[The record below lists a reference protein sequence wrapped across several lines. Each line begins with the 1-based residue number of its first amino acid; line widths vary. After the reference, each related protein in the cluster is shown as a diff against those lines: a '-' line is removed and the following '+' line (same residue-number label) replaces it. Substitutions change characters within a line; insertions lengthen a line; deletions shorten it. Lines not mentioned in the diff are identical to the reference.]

1 MFLHLARVTFGFVW
15 VGLGWLDVGPSGLFV
30 TGTDLPVAAIKL
42 FFASSSSSNF
52 SRSDILMARSSWLVL
67 TGDGDSE
74 DVEFLLSL
82 LARFLALALEP
93 FLDFLFEFPLGGIF
107 RSGFDGG

>member
-30 TGTDLPVAAIKL
+30 TGTDLPVAAINL
-42 FFASSSSSNF
+42 FFVSSSSSNF
-52 SRSDILMARSSWLVL
+52 SRSDILMACSSWRVL
-67 TGDGDSE
+67 SDDGDSE
-74 DVEFLLSL
+74 DVESLLSL

-93 FLDFLFEFPLGGIF
+93 FLGFLFEFLLGGIF